1 MNGRLLE
8 EFSRRT
14 TDELRTALPM
24 RVALTALEPFLTEN
38 VAKEARKDALVIR
51 RAAEALA
58 AGAPPGPSAAREL
71 LGAARDIDR
80 EFLTRIGAFAA
91 RIEIRYE
98 GIEPLRLQRMAL
110 GLDTAYRILEA
121 WRLRRRLRDAFA
133 QEEMARR
140 LYELLRLYAEE
151 TQALSHGVQLPRILA
166 PVRERIE
173 QRLQEAMLQ
182 AAKSLARAAAV
193 AVQKG

>member
-1 MNGRLLE
+1 
-8 EFSRRT
+8 
-14 TDELRTALPM
+14 LRTALPL
-24 RVALTALEPFLTEN
+24 RLALPALEPFLTEN

-58 AGAPPGPSAAREL
+58 AGAPPGPAAARDL
-71 LGAARDIDR
+71 LGAARNIDR

-110 GLDTAYRILEA
+110 GLDTAYRILDA

-133 QEEMARR
+133 REEMARR

-166 PVRERIE
+166 PVRERIA